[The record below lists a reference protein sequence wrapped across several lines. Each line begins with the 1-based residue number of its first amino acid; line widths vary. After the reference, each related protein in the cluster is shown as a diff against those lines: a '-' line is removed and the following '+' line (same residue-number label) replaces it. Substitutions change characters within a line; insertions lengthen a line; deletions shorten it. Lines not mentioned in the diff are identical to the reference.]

1 MSTAT
6 QTRTIQVIV
15 DTTTARAQ
23 IAALQ
28 NSIRGVNSV
37 SITTASGA
45 SGVAGAIQ
53 NIGRSAVDGSG
64 ALGGLANALSGV
76 SGGFANL
83 RALTGSVTSGLG
95 SLASGLGGVAAAGAA
110 AAVALP
116 VVVIGALA
124 GSIFDATAKVQDFKA
139 SLQGV
144 LGNANDATEAF
155 AALGTFAAK
164 TPFTLEQAVT
174 GFTKLRA
181 LGLEPSER
189 AMTSYGNTAAALG
202 KNLDQMVEAV
212 ADAATGEFERLKEF
226 GIKAKQSG
234 DQVAF
239 TFQGVTTTVGKNSQD
254 IQDYLLKIG
263 ETNFAGAMDIQAK
276 TINGSLSTLSDS
288 IFLMFAKLGEG
299 QFATAV
305 TSAINTI
312 ADVITNDVQP
322 ALMGMMSFVEGA
334 INLALAFPKALISSF
349 GSILP
354 SAKEV
359 GSVGE
364 WIGVVFDGLGA
375 IANVAASLI
384 TSSFETMATA
394 QKAIGNAVASVW
406 EWAFGSAG
414 DSSGL
419 AARRMDK
426 DSAWAST
433 RLIDRV
439 RGYIA
444 AFQDFA
450 KRIPTIFQIAIS
462 AVGSM
467 FNVLGDRFNRLI
479 TGDFVGAFSGIG
491 AQLGAIASQA
501 AGAIGKQYGASVAAG
516 RAAALQSYADS
527 LGGESTGDKLA
538 KFGLTPDKS
547 SAASSSKDKKAK
559 KDSGPKTDYE
569 GDLSKYLTE
578 LTKAANLKEAIN
590 TKSAFEITLSEQLGK
605 AAEIAHRALNDG
617 EKARITSDLHRKVN
631 AEGLTVIESEIAKIK
646 IASANDLQSAMD
658 KALYGEREGETITK
672 NRLAMETLIADL
684 KKSGTNLDDKNIAA
698 RIASF
703 KDMLKAQADTARII
717 DLAGSAPA
725 AKITAQAAN
734 DNLAANR
741 SMISSWMDAQLRA
754 TASGVEGEQERE
766 RIRAL
771 GTKAMDGAFE
781 KWKKDIEDAG
791 SAFRR
796 ATDEFADG
804 ISQIFGDKAGVA
816 SRGLSGLIE
825 AFNSKSFGQNW
836 DQNTN
841 PQSGIGKITK
851 GLQQSV
857 EALGGSISKG
867 LGKALGQLGVGAEIG
882 NQVAD
887 IGQLFSKKFS
897 RTGSQVGGALGNVVA
912 GPIGGLIGSIAG
924 GIIGSIFKKTKSGY
938 AVVTNSGIS
947 GGGNSADLKAAT
959 QAAGEGLQDSISKIA
974 SQLGATVGDYAVSIG
989 KRSSGW
995 ISVSA
1000 SGSSQVADKSWK
1012 KANSGGDL
1020 IYDGKDETEALKV
1033 ALRNAIQD
1041 GAIAGIR
1048 ASTKALLLAGK
1059 DIDTQLS
1066 KATTFENAFKELAQL
1081 TDPVGAGITS
1091 FTKDMDNLTSIFKEA
1106 GASSQEWADLEQ
1118 LRQLKFTKL
1127 MEDSL
1132 STLNDF
1138 RASLFGDGSGVT
1150 KLNQLTAKQS
1160 EWESLKAQ
1168 IAAGANVD
1176 QSKLTSVGQEL
1187 FSLASA
1193 VYGTS
1198 TSQFQAIRSDLIQT
1212 TDGAISAVQSKYEQA
1227 QADAVAA
1234 QQAVATNT
1242 AVTNDLLSQ
1251 ILERMNAGTAT
1262 SADYAKLSS
1271 SYY

>member
-1 MSTAT
+1 
-6 QTRTIQVIV
+6 
-15 DTTTARAQ
+15 
-23 IAALQ
+23 
-28 NSIRGVNSV
+28 
-37 SITTASGA
+37 
-45 SGVAGAIQ
+45 
-53 NIGRSAVDGSG
+53 
-64 ALGGLANALSGV
+64 
-76 SGGFANL
+76 
-83 RALTGSVTSGLG
+83 
-95 SLASGLGGVAAAGAA
+95 
-110 AAVALP
+110 
-116 VVVIGALA
+116 
-124 GSIFDATAKVQDFKA
+124 
-139 SLQGV
+139 
-144 LGNANDATEAF
+144 
-155 AALGTFAAK
+155 
-164 TPFTLEQAVT
+164 
-174 GFTKLRA
+174 
-181 LGLEPSER
+181 
-189 AMTSYGNTAAALG
+189 
-202 KNLDQMVEAV
+202 
-212 ADAATGEFERLKEF
+212 
-226 GIKAKQSG
+226 
-234 DQVAF
+234 
-239 TFQGVTTTVGKNSQD
+239 
-254 IQDYLLKIG
+254 
-263 ETNFAGAMDIQAK
+263 
-276 TINGSLSTLSDS
+276 
-288 IFLMFAKLGEG
+288 
-299 QFATAV
+299 
-305 TSAINTI
+305 
-312 ADVITNDVQP
+312 
-322 ALMGMMSFVEGA
+322 
-334 INLALAFPKALISSF
+334 
-349 GSILP
+349 
-354 SAKEV
+354 
-359 GSVGE
+359 
-364 WIGVVFDGLGA
+364 
-375 IANVAASLI
+375 
-384 TSSFETMATA
+384 
-394 QKAIGNAVASVW
+394 
-406 EWAFGSAG
+406 
-414 DSSGL
+414 
-419 AARRMDK
+419 
-426 DSAWAST
+426 
-433 RLIDRV
+433 
-439 RGYIA
+439 
-444 AFQDFA
+444 
-450 KRIPTIFQIAIS
+450 
-462 AVGSM
+462 
-467 FNVLGDRFNRLI
+467 
-479 TGDFVGAFSGIG
+479 
-491 AQLGAIASQA
+491 
-501 AGAIGKQYGASVAAG
+501 
-516 RAAALQSYADS
+516 
-527 LGGESTGDKLA
+527 
-538 KFGLTPDKS
+538 
-547 SAASSSKDKKAK
+547 
-559 KDSGPKTDYE
+559 
-569 GDLSKYLTE
+569 
-578 LTKAANLKEAIN
+578 
-590 TKSAFEITLSEQLGK
+590 
-605 AAEIAHRALNDG
+605 
-617 EKARITSDLHRKVN
+617 
-631 AEGLTVIESEIAKIK
+631 
-646 IASANDLQSAMD
+646 
-658 KALYGEREGETITK
+658 
-672 NRLAMETLIADL
+672 
-684 KKSGTNLDDKNIAA
+684 
-698 RIASF
+698 
-703 KDMLKAQADTARII
+703 MLKAQADTARII

-725 AKITAQAAN
+725 AKITAQVAN

-781 KWKKDIEDAG
+781 KWKKNIEDAG

-816 SRGLSGLIE
+816 SRGLSGLVE

-938 AVVTNSGIS
+938 AVVTNSGVS

-959 QAAGEGLQDSISKIA
+959 QAAGEGLQDLISKIA

-1000 SGSSQVADKSWK
+1000 SGSSQVADKNWK

-1160 EWESLKAQ
+1160 EWEALKAQ

-1212 TDGAISAVQSKYEQA
+1212 TDGAISSVQSKYEQA